1 MFARVDVAA
10 AAAYAGEKIGGSA
23 MHANRPHALRGLV
36 ASLCAAAALLSGQAA
51 MAASAEPLDEKA
63 VLAQRYGADAA
74 WYAGNIPL
82 FEASDRTL
90 EDVWYYRWAVFRAHQ
105 RDLGAEG
112 YITTEF
118 LDDVSWQ
125 REPYASLNDAT
136 DFHIREGR
144 WLRDRRYVH
153 DYIDFMYEGGGNDR
167 HFSEPIASAVW
178 DDFLVDLDR
187 TSALS
192 HLDAMKHVYRLWDDH
207 FDFDKGLYWIEPLL
221 DATEYT
227 ISSIDAS
234 GEKDGFTGGQAFR
247 PSINSYMYANARA
260 IAQLSALAGDQTAAQ
275 QFDARAAA
283 LRERVDESLWSDG
296 FQHFIDRYKVDNAF
310 VHYWTPIRGRELVGY
325 LPWTF
330 ELAPDDAAHA
340 AAWKHLL
347 SPSELGGK
355 AGPRT
360 VEPSYPDYMRQYRYD
375 WATGLRECQWNG
387 PTWPFQTTQ
396 ALTGMANLLHDY
408 RQDAVS
414 RADYLRLLHQYAALH
429 FQGDRLDLEEDYD
442 PDTGRPIVGLPRSH
456 HYNHS
461 GYADLIVTGLV
472 GLRPRADDRLEV
484 DPLVPESAAAL
495 SWFALQDVPYH
506 GHLVTVVFDATGARY
521 HRGRGLFLYADSRLL
536 AHADHL
542 AKLSAQLEPQAPAPI
557 VRRTDLAMNLLRGAF
572 PKPSASVNADPE
584 KLHQAVDGRV
594 FFFPEVPDGWTTA
607 GSRSPEDWFA
617 VDLGRPTPLA
627 SAELAFAGDGTSV
640 AAPAAY
646 RIEVRRNG
654 AWVEPEGAVYAAAVA
669 NGVTEARWTPVS
681 ADAVRLV
688 LKPAPGRAVRLVEFK
703 VF

>member
-1 MFARVDVAA
+1 MRKD
-10 AAAYAGEKIGGSA
+10 
-23 MHANRPHALRGLV
+23 RPHALRGLAAGV
-36 ASLCAAAALLSGQAA
+36 CALVALLGGQAA
-51 MAASAEPLDEKA
+51 SATSAEPLDA
-63 VLAQRYGADAA
+63 RAILAERYGADAA

-82 FEASDRTL
+82 FEASDQVL

-105 RDLGAEG
+105 RDLGPEG

-153 DYIDFMYEGGGNDR
+153 DYIDFMYESGGNDR

-178 DDFLVDLDR
+178 DDYLVDLDR
-187 TSALS
+187 ASALS
-192 HLDAMKHVYRLWDDH
+192 HLDAAKHVYGLWDDH
-207 FDFDKGLYWIEPLL
+207 FDFEKGLYWVEPLA

-234 GEKDGFTGGQAFR
+234 GEKDGFTGGHAFR

-260 IAQLSALAGDQTAAQ
+260 IARLSAMAGDHAGAER
-275 QFDARAAA
+275 FDARADD
-283 LRERVDESLWSDG
+283 LRTRVDESLWSDG
-296 FQHFIDRYKVDNAF
+296 FEHFIDRYKVDNGF
-310 VHYWTPIRGRELVGY
+310 VRYWTPIRGRELVGY

-330 ELAPDDAAHA
+330 ELALDDARHA
-340 AAWKHLL
+340 TAWKHLL
-347 SPSELGGK
+347 SPTELGGK

-408 RQDAVS
+408 RQDVVS

-429 FQGDRLDLEEDYD
+429 FQAGKLDLEEDYD
-442 PDTGRPIVGLPRSH
+442 PDSGLPIVGLPRSH

-461 GYADLIVTGLV
+461 GYADLIITGLV

-484 DPLVPESAAAL
+484 DPLVPGDAAGL
-495 SWFALQDVPYH
+495 SYFTLQDVPYH
-506 GHLVTVVFDATGARY
+506 GHLVTVVFDATGTRR
-521 HRGRGLFLYADSRLL
+521 HHGRGLFLYADGRLL

-542 AKLSAQLEPQAPAPI
+542 AKLSAQLKPLAPAPI
-557 VRRTDLAMNLLRGAF
+557 VRRTDVAMNLVRGAF
-572 PKPSASVNADPE
+572 PRPSASVNADPE

-594 FFFPEVPDGWTTA
+594 FFFPEVHDGWTTENSQA
-607 GSRSPEDWFA
+607 PEDWFA
-617 VDLGRPTPLA
+617 VDFGRPTPVA
-627 SAELAFAGDGTSV
+627 SAELAFGGDGKTV
-640 AAPAAY
+640 AAPGAY

-654 AWVEPEGAVYAAAVA
+654 AWSEPETAVYGAAVA
-669 NGVTEARWTPVS
+669 NGVTEARWTPLS
-681 ADAVRLV
+681 ADAVRV
-688 LKPAPGRAVRLVEFK
+688 DLKPAPGRAVRLVELK